1 MKIPL
6 IAAAAL
12 AAAVMAAPPALAGTL
27 DQVKSRGAVRCGVH
41 PGLPGFAA
49 KDAAGQ
55 WRGFDADFC
64 RAVAAAALGDANRVE
79 FVPLDTQRR
88 FPALAAGEVDVLS
101 RNSTWT
107 LQRDAAM
114 GITFAGVSYFDGQ
127 GFLARRGEGLRSAL
141 QLDGAKVCAIQG
153 TTSIDN
159 VRTYFQVNVM
169 RASVVPV
176 DSAKAALTDFEAG
189 KCNVITSDQSQL
201 YALRTELARPENAV
215 VLPEVI
221 SKEPLGP
228 AVRAGDEQW
237 FKIVRWTLNVMLAA
251 EEHGVSSENVARIR
265 EAALHPDLTHLFGR
279 EDSYGKAL
287 GLPGDWAFQI
297 VRQVGNYQQVFERNL
312 GGGSPLK
319 IGRGLNAVWKNG
331 GLLYSPPIH

>member
-1 MKIPL
+1 MKTL
-6 IAAAAL
+6 LLAASVALAAL
-12 AAAVMAAPPALAGTL
+12 AAAPAQAGTL
-27 DQVKSRGAVRCGVH
+27 DQVKARGAVRCGVH

-49 KDAAGQ
+49 RDAAGQ
-55 WRGFDADFC
+55 WRGFDVDFC
-64 RAVAAAALGDANRVE
+64 RAVAAAVLGNANRVE

-141 QLDGAKVCAIQG
+141 QLDGARVCAIKG

-159 VRTYFQVNVM
+159 VTTYFQVNVM
-169 RASVVPV
+169 RASIVPV
-176 DSAKAALTDFEAG
+176 DNAKAALAAFEAD

-201 YALRTELARPENAV
+201 YALRTELAQPESAV
-215 VLPEVI
+215 VLPEII

-228 AVRAGDEQW
+228 AVREGDEPW
-237 FKIVRWTLNVMLAA
+237 FKIVRWTLNVLLAA
-251 EEHGVSSENVARIR
+251 EEHGVSSENVMRVR
-265 EAALHPDLTHLFGR
+265 EVALHPDLTHLFGK

-287 GLPGDWAFQI
+287 GLPGDWALQI

-312 GGGSPLK
+312 GGGSPLR
-319 IGRGLNAVWKNG
+319 ISRGLNAIWKNG

>member
-1 MKIPL
+1 MRTPL
-6 IAAAAL
+6 LVSTVLTVALWAAAP
-12 AAAVMAAPPALAGTL
+12 VQAGTL

-49 KDAAGQ
+49 RDAVGQ

-64 RAVAAAALGDANRVE
+64 RAVAAAVLGDANRVE
-79 FVPLDTQRR
+79 FVPLDTEKR
-88 FPALAAGEVDVLS
+88 FAALAAGEVDVLS
-101 RNSTWT
+101 RNTTWT

-114 GITFAGVSYFDGQ
+114 GITFTGVSYFDGQ

-141 QLDGAKVCAIQG
+141 QLDGARVCAIRG

-169 RASVVPV
+169 RAVVVPV
-176 DSAKAALTDFEAG
+176 DNADAALAQFEAG

-201 YALRTELARPENAV
+201 YALRTRLSRPETAV

-237 FKIVRWTLNVMLAA
+237 FKIVRWTLNVLLAA
-251 EEHGVSSENVARIR
+251 EEHGVSSDNVMRVR
-265 EAALHPDLTHLFGR
+265 DAAQHPDLTHLFGE
-279 EDSYGKAL
+279 EDGYGAAL
-287 GLPGDWAFQI
+287 GLPKDWALQI

-312 GGGSPLK
+312 GGGSPLR

-331 GLLYSPPIH
+331 GLLYSPPIR